1 MEQLISI
8 SNKIPETEPKLRVYP
23 NYVSINAAGVRLL
36 GLESGDY
43 IQINTSVVA
52 QLTGRKNYYIGKPK
66 LDIIGAYPV
75 ARRGRTMLI
84 HSRHLSQKLIAL
96 LDGEGCYRI
105 CPEDKVATKD
115 ATWYNIFFKNYDKEN
130 TD

>member
-8 SNKIPETEPKLRVYP
+8 SNRIPETEPKLRVYP
-23 NYVSINAAGVRLL
+23 NYVSINAAGARLL
-36 GLESGDY
+36 GIEDGDY

-66 LDIIGAYPV
+66 QDIIGAYPV
-75 ARRGRTMLI
+75 ARRGNTMLI
-84 HSRHLSQKLIAL
+84 HSRHLSKKLIDL
-96 LDGEGCYRI
+96 LDGRGCYRI
-105 CPEDKVATKD
+105 CPEDSIKTKD
-115 ATWYNIFFKNYDKEN
+115 AIWYNIFFKNYDKKN